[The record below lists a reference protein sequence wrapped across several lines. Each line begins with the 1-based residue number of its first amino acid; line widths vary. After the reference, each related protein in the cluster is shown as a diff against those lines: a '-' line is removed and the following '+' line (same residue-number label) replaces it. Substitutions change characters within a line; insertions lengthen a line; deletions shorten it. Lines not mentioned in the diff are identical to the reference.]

1 MATIEKR
8 SRDGSVSY
16 LVRWRDPA
24 RKQRSKAFAKRK
36 DAVTYL
42 TTVTG
47 EIQAGA
53 YIDPRAG
60 KVTLADLWDQW
71 WPTVVLGPNS
81 RERDTLTFKNHVRPA
96 FGDVRLN
103 RLERP
108 EIAEWVAKLSKSGK
122 GPATV
127 HKAHQVL
134 SKTLDEAVERRLIR
148 SNPARGV
155 DLPPIVQRKPRVISV
170 GQVTKLATVIEER
183 FRLFVL
189 IACYCGLRGGELAGL
204 CWGRVDLDAQVL
216 DVAEQVIAPKGHVEI
231 TDTLKTRAAYRRVP
245 IPRFVC
251 DALRDAKGE
260 AGPDDLIFPDSLGGP
275 LRIDNFRNRVWNGAV
290 KLAGLPR
297 GFLIHEC
304 RHTAVSLW
312 IAAGATPVQVK
323 TWAGHA
329 SVASVF
335 DLYGHLFDDHGQEIA
350 DRLHK
355 MANPARRSRRQPR
368 KV

>member
-8 SRDGSVSY
+8 SRNGSVSY

-24 RKQRSKAFAKRK
+24 RKQRSKSFAKRK

-60 KVTLADLWDQW
+60 KVTLAELWDWW
-71 WPTVVLGPNS
+71 WPTVVLSPNS
-81 RERDTLTFKNHVRPA
+81 RERDRLTFKNHVLPA

-103 RLERP
+103 RLDRP
-108 EIAEWVAKLSKSGK
+108 EIAAWVAKLSESGMA
-122 GPATV
+122 PATV
-127 HKAHQVL
+127 VKAHQVL

-148 SNPARGV
+148 SNPAKGV
-155 DLPPIVQRKPRVISV
+155 DLPKIVQGTPRVITV
-170 GQVTKLATVIEER
+170 EQIKKLAATIEER

-204 CWGRVDLDAQVL
+204 RWGRVDLDAQVL
-216 DVAEQVIAPKGHVEI
+216 DVAEQVISPKGHVEI
-231 TDTLKTRAAYRRVP
+231 TGILKTSAAYRRVP

-251 DALRDAKGE
+251 DELREAKGQ
-260 AGPDDLIFPDSLGGP
+260 AGPDDLIFPDSLDGP
-275 LRIDNFRNRVWNGAV
+275 LRIDNFRDRVWNRTV
-290 KLAGLPR
+290 KLAGLPQ

-312 IAAGATPVQVK
+312 IANRADPVQVK
-323 TWAGHA
+323 TWAGHS
-329 SVASVF
+329 SVASVY
-335 DLYGHLFDDHGQEIA
+335 DTYGHLFDDRGREVA

-355 MANPARRSRRQPR
+355 MAKNASIRCGLRPM
-368 KV
+368 K